1 MIADEWT
8 KRMDLLTDILQE
20 AGLKRRLLD
29 LRSLDAQSPLQF
41 PCEKSMGLHVVTR
54 GRAYIHA
61 PSLKEPIAVEAG
73 SVVLM
78 ARGCTHVLST
88 SASYDPAQVRAITS
102 DLAAAPSAYNPSP
115 SSSALISGAY
125 QFWHEPVHALF
136 REIPDWF
143 VLDNQSLPKF
153 HPLVLTIGLLD
164 EELNKPSMGGQT
176 IIYGLLDVIFTYLL
190 REMVDQL
197 GHARAGWSQGV
208 ADLHI
213 RKAVTAMHEDPSHG
227 WSLEELAKQ
236 AGLSRTLLAD
246 RFRRTMGDTPL
257 SYLRALRVQKAMTL
271 LSETDPTLEHVARA
285 VGFSDAFSF
294 SKVFKKLVGQA
305 PSDFR
310 REAKLDLASSWRLSA
325 GKSELK

>member
-1 MIADEWT
+1 
-8 KRMDLLTDILQE
+8 MDLLTDILHE

-29 LRSLDAQSPLQF
+29 VRTLDAQTPLLF

-54 GRAYIHA
+54 GRVYTHSA
-61 PSLKEPIAVEAG
+61 SLREPIALEAG

-88 SASYDPAQVRAITS
+88 SPSYDPAQVLPIAS
-102 DLAAAPSAYNPSP
+102 DLAVAPLTYSPLP
-115 SSSALISGAY
+115 SSSRLISGAY

-143 VLDNQSLPKF
+143 VLDGQSLAKF
-153 HPLVLTIGLLD
+153 HPLTLTIGLLD
-164 EELNKPSMGGQT
+164 EEMNKPSMGGQT
-176 IIYGLLDVIFTYLL
+176 IVYGLLDVIFTYLV

-197 GHARAGWSQGV
+197 GHTRAGWSQGV
-208 ADLHI
+208 ADLQI
-213 RKAVTAMHEDPSHG
+213 RKAVTVMHEDPSHG
-227 WSLEELAKQ
+227 WTLEELAKQ
-236 AGLSRTLLAD
+236 AGLSRTLLAE

-257 SYLRALRVQKAMTL
+257 SYLRVLRVQKAMTL
-271 LSETDPTLEHVARA
+271 LAEADHTLEHIARA

-294 SKVFKKLVGQA
+294 SKVFKKIVGQS

-310 REAKLDLASSWRLSA
+310 RQAKLDQTSPWKLSA
-325 GKSELK
+325 M

>member
-1 MIADEWT
+1 MMTDEWT
-8 KRMDLLTDILQE
+8 SVMDLLTDILQE

-29 LRSLDAQSPLQF
+29 LRNLDAQSPLQF

-61 PSLKEPIAVEAG
+61 ASLQEPIAVEAG

-88 SASYDPAQVRAITS
+88 SPSYDPAQVLPITS
-102 DLAAAPSAYNPSP
+102 DLAAAPSVYNPSP
-115 SSSALISGAY
+115 GFSTLISGAY

-153 HPLVLTIGLLD
+153 HPLALTIGLLD

-176 IIYGLLDVIFTYLL
+176 IIYGLLDVIFTYLV

-197 GHARAGWSQGV
+197 GHAGAGWSQGV

-213 RKAVTAMHEDPSHG
+213 RKAVTAMHEDPAHG
-227 WSLEELAKQ
+227 WTLEELAKQ
-236 AGLSRTLLAD
+236 AGLSRTLLAE

-257 SYLRALRVQKAMTL
+257 SYLRSLRVQKAMTL
-271 LSETDPTLEHVARA
+271 LAEAEPTLEHVARA
-285 VGFSDAFSF
+285 VGFNDAFSF
-294 SKVFKKLVGQA
+294 SKVFKKIVGQS

-310 REAKLDLASSWRLSA
+310 RQAKLDQTSPWKLSA
-325 GKSELK
+325 G